1 MTFLLR
7 NIKKRLVPCSN
18 SQRANLSTLTLM
30 RFVHLISQEIL
41 YCIFSSF
48 TGILLQLLSAVLP
61 ILKNEKLCTSKTQSL
76 RFKFPLTEFTP
87 PVWFFCTTSFNH
99 WLLIVNAS
107 CNFLIYVSVGDKFKT
122 SIANFCQ
129 TKLGC
134 CLQAQAS
141 PSESN
146 KSVKSNTVP
155 LMLIAKSDSQEG
167 ITAVAVKGPQI
178 QVCTLQPVL
187 PTWLHTLKL

>member
-1 MTFLLR
+1 MRGVNFFVKFFLAFFFIW
-7 NIKKRLVPCSN
+7 NPN
-18 SQRANLSTLTLM
+18 A
-30 RFVHLISQEIL
+30 LIQI
-41 YCIFSSF
+41 
-48 TGILLQLLSAVLP
+48 
-61 ILKNEKLCTSKTQSL
+61 
-76 RFKFPLTEFTP
+76 PLAEFTP

-178 QVCTLQPVL
+178 QVCTLQSVL
-187 PTWLHTLKL
+187 PTWLHTLKS